1 MSSIPAF
8 RGVYAVDW
16 AQVSLGDE
24 RGLAPDFLAV
34 GVSWR
39 WHGQARRLDGS
50 APVLW
55 LDDRERRFDTRE
67 RVRERVSRLA
77 LAPVVAQHHINGL
90 AEPGPMEQG
99 GLPPDSFTLTDGLR
113 LYHARLIRCEE
124 RVLAAFAPLMPP
136 EGQELWVSAW
146 NPAEV
151 KAERARQR
159 RRGGVICFLPGTRIE
174 TARGPRPVETLVPG
188 DKVMTRDNGKQPVI
202 WRGETQL
209 TGAELYLYPHLRP
222 VRVCAGALAPN
233 GPESDLLVS
242 PGHRLLIKG
251 ATALFNIDQ
260 VLAAAGDLLDGR
272 GIRRDF
278 TLSTVTYVHLMLP
291 RHEIIRANG
300 LECESFHPALTDP
313 AVLKWHAR
321 SIERACPGLVEAPE
335 RMGPEARRCLTPVE
349 AEIMRHAMG

>member
-1 MSSIPAF
+1 MSRFPGF

-24 RGLAPDFLAV
+24 RGLAPDFMAL
-34 GVSWR
+34 GMSWR
-39 WHGQARRLDGS
+39 WHGEACRLDGA

-55 LDDRERRFDTRE
+55 LDDRGRRVDTRA
-67 RVRERVSRLA
+67 RVRERVTRLA
-77 LAPVVAQHHINGL
+77 LAP
-90 AEPGPMEQG
+90 AEAPARVDPDDSDAPVPG
-99 GLPPDSFTLTDGLR
+99 SFTLTDGMR
-113 LYHARLIRCEE
+113 LYHARLIRGRG

-136 EGQELWVSAW
+136 AGQELWVSAW
-146 NPAEV
+146 NPAESDQ
-151 KAERARQR
+151 RQ
-159 RRGGVICFLPGTRIE
+159 RRGGVICFLPGTLID
-174 TARGPRPVETLVPG
+174 TPRGPRAVESLVPG
-188 DKVMTRDNGKQPVI
+188 DKVVTREHGAQPVI

-222 VRVCAGALAPN
+222 VRVCAGALAPE
-233 GPESDLLVS
+233 GPEGDLLVS
-242 PGHRLLIKG
+242 PGHRLLLLG
-251 ATALFNIDQ
+251 ARALFNDDE
-260 VLAAAGDLLDGR
+260 VLVRAGDLIDGR

-300 LECESFHPALTDP
+300 LPCESFHPALADE

-335 RMGPEARRCLTPVE
+335 RLGPRARRCLDRVE
-349 AEIMRHAMG
+349 AEILRHALA